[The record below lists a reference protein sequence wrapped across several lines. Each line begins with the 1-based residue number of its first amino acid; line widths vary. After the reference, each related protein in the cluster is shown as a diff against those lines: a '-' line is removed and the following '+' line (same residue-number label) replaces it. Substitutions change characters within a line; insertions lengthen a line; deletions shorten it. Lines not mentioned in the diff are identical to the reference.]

1 MPIERLTGGAHGRSR
16 ATIHDGQVYTVAT
29 APDTNQDLA
38 GQTVQT
44 LAALDQNLADA
55 GTDKS
60 RILSATV
67 YVVDI
72 DKKDEMDAVWC
83 DWIGPSENWPQR
95 ACVCAKLA
103 GDTLVEIVLVAALP
117 N

>member
-60 RILSATV
+60 RILSANV

-72 DKKDEMDAVWC
+72 AKKDIVMTFKAIQ
-83 DWIGPSENWPQR
+83 WI
-95 ACVCAKLA
+95 
-103 GDTLVEIVLVAALP
+103 IVVTDDPADIRFGTSQSP
-117 N
+117 VI